1 MKALYD
7 RIGRDYDATRRAD
20 PRIAQR
26 IISLLNGS
34 NGGEYMDLACG
45 TGNYTIALRNM
56 RLMIDGI
63 DQSEL
68 MISRAKEKAPH
79 MEWHVGDAELLP
91 FPSGSFQGATCIL
104 AIHHFKN
111 VRKAFMEVF
120 RVIDKG
126 RFVIFTAYPE
136 QMMRYWLNEYFP
148 EAMRRGMR
156 QMLSKRAL
164 FGHLEAAGFERIV
177 EENFEVPCDL
187 QDLFLHSGKYKP
199 EIYLQPEVRAGIST
213 FANLASEEEV
223 SEGCRQLEQDIQ
235 SGRINQV
242 IADYATPSGDYVFV
256 AAEKE

>member
-34 NGGEYMDLACG
+34 NSGEYLDLACG

-56 RLMIDGI
+56 GLMIDGI

-91 FPSGSFQGATCIL
+91 FPNGSFQGVTCIL

-111 VRKAFMEVF
+111 VRKAFMEAL
-120 RVIDKG
+120 RVINKG
-126 RFVIFTAYPE
+126 R
-136 QMMRYWLNEYFP
+136 
-148 EAMRRGMR
+148 
-156 QMLSKRAL
+156 
-164 FGHLEAAGFERIV
+164 LEAVAQPGFGPI
-177 EENFEVPCDL
+177 
-187 QDLFLHSGKYKP
+187 K
-199 EIYLQPEVRAGIST
+199 ST
-213 FANLASEEEV
+213 
-223 SEGCRQLEQDIQ
+223 
-235 SGRINQV
+235 
-242 IADYATPSGDYVFV
+242 T
-256 AAEKE
+256 